1 MQLYLIKEIY
11 IYEYTS
17 ILIKKILYIYI
28 IIMILYTIIWYY
40 ELYKYI

>member
-11 IYEYTS
+11 IYEYIS